1 VAQCRATTRTAA
13 DRLCLIDV
21 LAPHPGQS
29 PRTSN
34 RGDAMKYIN
43 GTARILII
51 YLICMIAG
59 QAIAV
64 GIGLLLDP
72 YSKTLALSVFIPLY
86 YAMYWVAWRVALWI
100 GDRPSETATDA
111 TGGSSGAKAASWPL
125 APAVLA
131 LDLAD

>member
-1 VAQCRATTRTAA
+1 M
-13 DRLCLIDV
+13 
-21 LAPHPGQS
+21 
-29 PRTSN
+29 N
-34 RGDAMKYIN
+34 YIN

-86 YAMYWVAWRVALWI
+86 YAMYWVAWRVALFI
-100 GDRPSETATDA
+100 GDRSPEEAPA
-111 TGGSSGAKAASWPL
+111 NTGGDGGSGAKAATWLL

-131 LDLAD
+131 LDFAD

>member
-1 VAQCRATTRTAA
+1 
-13 DRLCLIDV
+13 
-21 LAPHPGQS
+21 
-29 PRTSN
+29 
-34 RGDAMKYIN
+34 MKYIN

-51 YLICMIAG
+51 YVICMIAG

-100 GDRPSETATDA
+100 GDRSPETATDA
-111 TGGSSGAKAASWPL
+111 TAT
-125 APAVLA
+125 AVPG
-131 LDLAD
+131 

>member
-1 VAQCRATTRTAA
+1 
-13 DRLCLIDV
+13 
-21 LAPHPGQS
+21 
-29 PRTSN
+29 
-34 RGDAMKYIN
+34 MKYIN

-86 YAMYWVAWRVALWI
+86 YAMYWVAWRVALLI
-100 GDRPSETATDA
+100 ADRSPETAPRAIHRSDHQEHA
-111 TGGSSGAKAASWPL
+111 QQIA
-125 APAVLA
+125 
-131 LDLAD
+131 

>member
-1 VAQCRATTRTAA
+1 M
-13 DRLCLIDV
+13 
-21 LAPHPGQS
+21 
-29 PRTSN
+29 N
-34 RGDAMKYIN
+34 FIN

-86 YAMYWVAWRVALWI
+86 YAMYWVAWRVALLI
-100 GDRPSETATDA
+100 ADRSTATDV
-111 TGGSSGAKAASWPL
+111 SGVKAASWLL
-125 APAVLA
+125 APAILA
-131 LDLAD
+131 LDFAD

>member
-1 VAQCRATTRTAA
+1 
-13 DRLCLIDV
+13 
-21 LAPHPGQS
+21 
-29 PRTSN
+29 
-34 RGDAMKYIN
+34 MKFIN

-86 YAMYWVAWRVALWI
+86 YAMYWVAWRVALLI
-100 GDRPSETATDA
+100 ADRSPETATDA
-111 TGGSSGAKAASWPL
+111 ADGGSGIKAASWLL

>member
-1 VAQCRATTRTAA
+1 
-13 DRLCLIDV
+13 
-21 LAPHPGQS
+21 
-29 PRTSN
+29 
-34 RGDAMKYIN
+34 MKYIS

-72 YSKTLALSVFIPLY
+72 YSKTWRCRCSSRFTTRCIG
-86 YAMYWVAWRVALWI
+86 WRVALWI
-100 GDRPSETATDA
+100 GDRPSEAATDA
-111 TGGSSGAKAASWPL
+111 TGGSSGAKAASWLL

-131 LDLAD
+131 LDFAD

>member
-1 VAQCRATTRTAA
+1 M
-13 DRLCLIDV
+13 
-21 LAPHPGQS
+21 
-29 PRTSN
+29 N
-34 RGDAMKYIN
+34 YIN

-51 YLICMIAG
+51 YVICMIAG

-86 YAMYWVAWRVALWI
+86 YAMYWVAWRVALLI
-100 GDRPSETATDA
+100 ADRSPETATDA
-111 TGGSSGAKAASWPL
+111 TGGGSGIKAASWLL

>member
-1 VAQCRATTRTAA
+1 MRYF
-13 DRLCLIDV
+13 
-21 LAPHPGQS
+21 S
-29 PRTSN
+29 
-34 RGDAMKYIN
+34 
-43 GTARILII
+43 GTPKILII
-51 YLICMIAG
+51 YLVCMFAG

-100 GDRPSETATDA
+100 GDTSPDVET
-111 TGGSSGAKAASWPL
+111 TGSTSGSGVKAASWLL

-131 LDLAD
+131 LDFAD